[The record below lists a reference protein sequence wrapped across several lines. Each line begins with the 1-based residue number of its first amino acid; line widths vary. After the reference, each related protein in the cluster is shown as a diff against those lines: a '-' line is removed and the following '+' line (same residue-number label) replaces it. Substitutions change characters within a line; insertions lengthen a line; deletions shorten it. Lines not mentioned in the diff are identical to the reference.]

1 MKKGYYYATVIGCI
15 GIAEEDGSVTNVFFG
30 RGAEPDAFEV
40 AETLLLRQAAAQ
52 LMEYLAGRRR
62 HFTVPLAPVGNAFE
76 QVVWD
81 ALQAVPYGEKRTYS
95 QMADVL
101 DGKHTAHAVGV
112 ASGQNPVA
120 ILIPNHRLVGEGGE
134 TVAYAGGLEL
144 KLRLLALEAQ

>member
-40 AETLLLRQAAAQ
+40 AETMLLRQAAAQ
-52 LMEYLAGRRR
+52 LMEYLAGDRR
-62 HFTVPLAPVGNAFE
+62 HFTVPLAPVGSDFQQA
-76 QVVWD
+76 VWA
-81 ALQAVPYGEKRTYS
+81 ALRAVPYGEKRTYG
-95 QMADVL
+95 QLAEAM
-101 DGKHTAHAVGV
+101 DGRHTEHAVGV
-112 ASGQNPVA
+112 ASGDNPVA